1 MISNSYIKGD
11 HHMKTK
17 HLIYAALF
25 AALIAVGAQIR
36 IPIGPVPVTF
46 QVPMVLLAGFLLGP
60 KLAALSTTVYMLVGL
75 VGVPVFA
82 GSGGI
87 GSLVSPSFGFVI
99 GYIPAA
105 FIAGFGAGDD
115 KGFGKT
121 AAFGMLSLFVIYVSG
136 FLYFVFIMNQV
147 IGTPVG
153 LREALMLT
161 VVPFVIKDTIITVLT
176 AMFGKTLYRRGLRPA
191 I

>member
-1 MISNSYIKGD
+1 
-11 HHMKTK
+11 MKTK

-25 AALIAVGAQIR
+25 AAVIAVGAQIR
-36 IPIGPVPVTF
+36 IPIGPVPITF

-60 KLAALSTTVYMLVGL
+60 RLGALSTLVYMIVGL

-87 GSLVSPSFGFVI
+87 GSLVSPSFGFII

-105 FIAGFGAGDD
+105 FIAGFGSGENKSLIQSAV
-115 KGFGKT
+115 FGII
-121 AAFGMLSLFVIYVSG
+121 ALIVIYISG
-136 FLYFVFIMNQV
+136 FLYFIFIMNQV

-153 LREALMLT
+153 IVEALMVT
-161 VVPFVIKDTIITVLT
+161 VLPFAVKDTIIAVLT
-176 AMFGKTLYRRGLRPA
+176 AMFAKTLYARGLRPA

>member
-1 MISNSYIKGD
+1 
-11 HHMKTK
+11 MKTK
-17 HLIYAALF
+17 HLIYTALF

-36 IPIGPVPVTF
+36 IPIDSLHVTF
-46 QVPMVLLAGFLLGP
+46 QVSMVMLAHSLRGP
-60 KLAALSTTVYMLVGL
+60 PLATLRTTVYMLVGL

-121 AAFGMLSLFVIYVSG
+121 AAFGMLSLFVIY
-136 FLYFVFIMNQV
+136 
-147 IGTPVG
+147 
-153 LREALMLT
+153 
-161 VVPFVIKDTIITVLT
+161 
-176 AMFGKTLYRRGLRPA
+176 
-191 I
+191 

>member
-1 MISNSYIKGD
+1 
-11 HHMKTK
+11 MKTK

-115 KGFGKT
+115 KGLGKT

-176 AMFGKTLYRRGLRPA
+176 AMFGKTLHRRGLRPA

>member
-1 MISNSYIKGD
+1 
-11 HHMKTK
+11 MKTK

-60 KLAALSTTVYMLVGL
+60 KLGALSTTVYMLVGL

-87 GSLVSPSFGFVI
+87 GSLMSPSFGFVI
-99 GYIPAA
+99 GFIPAA
-105 FIAGFGAGDD
+105 FIAGLGAGDGRSLL
-115 KGFGKT
+115 KTAGFGMI
-121 AAFGMLSLFVIYVSG
+121 ALLVIYVSG
-136 FLYFVFIMNQV
+136 LLYFVFIMNQV

-153 LREALMLT
+153 LAEALMLT